1 MQSKSQIKS
10 IGIDLGKTTFH
21 LVALGTRSQVVI
33 RKKFSRSQLLEY
45 TANLPSSL
53 IGMEAGVGSHFL
65 GRALR
70 EQGHEVRLIP
80 AQFVRPFVK
89 SNKNDYCDAEAIAEA
104 VDRENMRFVGAG
116 CDLSR
121 RCTQRSSP
129 ADGRSVTE
137 TTMRTVEVV
146 MLEPRRKLLISL
158 FGVEVVANVS
168 PLAQGGLD
176 EAFRL
181 AVGAGSVRAGEA
193 VLDAELETSGAE
205 VAGAIAGA
213 VVGEQAANGDA
224 MLGIEGNG
232 GVQEGDGGFALLV
245 GQHAGEGEAGVIV
258 DGDVQSLPAGELGAA
273 AAAAIATNGNLL
285 IAGHALDVEME
296 QIAGSGMLVA
306 HDGRSRMQVAP
317 AVEMS
322 PLQNAADG
330 GGAEAG
336 GLGDLIG
343 GAQLAA
349 QGNDLGDQLRRGLA
363 RAVQRTGGTIP
374 QAGQPQG
381 AVAGPPLGGGFSAD
395 VERGCSR
402 VQR

>member
-1 MQSKSQIKS
+1 MGTGSCGDGRPREPALSEVEGSKPSKARQPPVAGATCTATFES
-10 IGIDLGKTTFH
+10 NGTTQELRRLPEAFDLARTI
-21 LVALGTRSQVVI
+21 S
-33 RKKFSRSQLLEY
+33 
-45 TANLPSSL
+45 
-53 IGMEAGVGSHFL
+53 
-65 GRALR
+65 
-70 EQGHEVRLIP
+70 
-80 AQFVRPFVK
+80 
-89 SNKNDYCDAEAIAEA
+89 AE
-104 VDRENMRFVGAG
+104 GA

-121 RCTQRSSP
+121 RCTHRRHA

-146 MLEPRRKLLISL
+146 MLDPGRKLLIT
-158 FGVEVVANVS
+158 FFRVEVVANVS

-176 EAFRL
+176 EAFCL
-181 AVGAGSVRAGEA
+181 AVGARRVRAGEA
-193 VLDAELETSGAE
+193 VLDGELETSGAE

-213 VVGEQAANGDA
+213 VVGEQSANNDDAVLGVEGD
-224 MLGIEGNG
+224 G
-232 GVQEGDGGFALLV
+232 GAQEGDGGFALLV
-245 GQHAGEGEAGVIV
+245 GQHAGEGEAGVIA
-258 DGDVQSLPAGELGAA
+258 DGDVQSLPAGKLRAA
-273 AAAAIATNGNLL
+273 AAAAIAANGNLL
-285 IAGHALDVEME
+285 IAGHTLDVEVQ

-306 HDGRSRMQVAP
+306 HDGRSGMQVAP

-343 GAQLAA
+343 GTQLAP
-349 QGNDLGDQLRRGLA
+349 QGNDLGDQLRRGSA
-363 RAVQRTGGTIP
+363 RTVPRTGGTIP

-402 VQR
+402 VQRQPIDHDFFG